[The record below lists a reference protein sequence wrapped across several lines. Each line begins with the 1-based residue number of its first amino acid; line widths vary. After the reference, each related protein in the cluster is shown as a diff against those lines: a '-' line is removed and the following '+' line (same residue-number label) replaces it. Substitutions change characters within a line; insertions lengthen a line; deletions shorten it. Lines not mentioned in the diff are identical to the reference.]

1 MTLDFANLRLDGITI
16 VGVPPLGVVHIPLSN
31 TPKVIY
37 GRNGVGKSRLLHAI
51 DCALRGRRID
61 EGRVFLHANLGGGE
75 ATEWHWAGILPA
87 ILAGLNRELIT
98 NAELPDELAPKVEKN
113 DWWNVEDSYQ
123 SWTLLQLLRAHAE
136 ARLRRMRQLG
146 IVEIAN
152 RLDANAYTAVLTS
165 SSSEI
170 EFDGEVQA
178 EILGGDSSA
187 IQIDGLT
194 ALHFSSEVIWGDLE
208 VSSVGRLV
216 LEPTGTSGANWT
228 IWSGVDV
235 TDGGIFATDFRA
247 RVLQESLDPRGNPG
261 GLFTT
266 SNGDGSSIEGY
277 SAWSGSEDDYQ
288 LPLTT
293 IAAQGSDV
301 LDKWPAWASAPVMHL
316 GTTSGLAGRD
326 WLGQIDVV
334 NATEIDNSD
343 VDDITRRVLAA
354 RPGNLVDLADN
365 DDVVLSSDRI
375 ETIAALEQEA
385 SSLFR
390 TVATGAPPLSFTI
403 GSPKDW
409 FIGALATWKAGG
421 VPLKDL
427 ASSWQRW
434 ARVGIDLAVR
444 RQAQRWAE
452 AEHDE
457 HLVEHIAELR
467 AQGRFVNP
475 SVLLVDEPELGLHR
489 SAVSAVGELLSLFSR
504 NGAAF
509 AVTHSPQLL
518 NARGVEALHLQF
530 DRATGRSQL
539 HVPQLADIHSDK
551 TMSLLAEELGL
562 TRADLYQLVRVFVC
576 VEGQHDLA
584 VLSKLLEEP
593 LTASFARLLPLD
605 GAKKLN
611 EALTVP
617 MIFDYTDANVVV
629 VLDNLPDVE
638 KDWNDLVAAH
648 QRNEKSKVQS
658 IIRTINARPG
668 GEAGWIAKFAQAAID
683 RGRLDRVTVV
693 GLSRPDVICYL
704 PPSSLGLAADQTWD
718 NLITAWRKSS
728 ARPTDIKGWLRDKHH
743 VQVSLTKVRRA
754 ADDAAMQ
761 AALDDS
767 MEIPSDLDD
776 LALTIRAAS
785 RRY

>member
-1 MTLDFANLRLDGITI
+1 MTLDFVNLRLDGITI
-16 VGVPPLGVVHIPLSN
+16 VGVPPLGVVHVPLSH

-51 DCALRGRRID
+51 DCALRGRRIA
-61 EGRVFLHANLGGGE
+61 EGRVFLHANMGGGE
-75 ATEWHWAGILPA
+75 ATDWHWDGILPG

-98 NAELPDELAPKVEKN
+98 NSELPDELAPEVKDN

-136 ARLRRMRQLG
+136 ARLRRIRQPG
-146 IVEIAN
+146 IAEIAS
-152 RLDANAYTAVLTS
+152 RLDAKAALAVLS
-165 SSSEI
+165 SGNSEI
-170 EFDGEVQA
+170 VVDEDVKA
-178 EILGGDSSA
+178 AILSGASPA
-187 IQIDGLT
+187 IQIEGLD
-194 ALHFSSEVIWGDLE
+194 AFHFSSEVIWGGLE
-208 VSSVGRLV
+208 IPSVERLV
-216 LEPTGTSGANWT
+216 LEPTGSDDTTWT
-228 IWSGVDV
+228 IWSGVDI
-235 TDGGIFATDFRA
+235 TDGSVFATDFRA
-247 RVLQESLDPRGNPG
+247 RLLDESAEPESAPG
-261 GLFTT
+261 GLFSTK
-266 SNGDGSSIEGY
+266 NDDGSAIEGY
-277 SAWSGSEDDYQ
+277 AAWSGSEDDYELSPATLACYGQ
-288 LPLTT
+288 
-293 IAAQGSDV
+293 DV
-301 LDKWPAWASAPVMHL
+301 LDGWPSWASAPIMHL
-316 GTTSGLAGRD
+316 GTTTGLAGRA
-326 WLGQIDVV
+326 WLGQVDVV
-334 NATEIDNSD
+334 NAAEIERRD
-343 VDDITRRVLAA
+343 VDDVTRRVLAA

-365 DDVVLSSDRI
+365 DEVVLTADRS
-375 ETIAALEQEA
+375 ETIAALEKDA
-385 SSLFR
+385 SDLFH
-390 TVATGAPPLSFTI
+390 TVASGAPPLRFTI

-409 FIGALATWKAGG
+409 FTGSLASWNAGD
-421 VPLKDL
+421 VPLSDL

-434 ARVGIDLAVR
+434 ARVGIDVAVR
-444 RQAQRWAE
+444 RQLQRWTE
-452 AEHDE
+452 AEHDD
-457 HLVEHIAELR
+457 HLTEHIAELR
-467 AQGRFVNP
+467 AAGQFVNP

-489 SAVSAVGELLSLFSR
+489 SAVSAVGELLSRFSQT
-504 NGAAF
+504 GAAF

-530 DRATGRSQL
+530 DRATGRSRL
-539 HVPQLADIHSDK
+539 HVPQLADIHSDR

-562 TRADLYQLVRVFVC
+562 TRADLFQLVRVFVC

-584 VLSKLLEEP
+584 VLSKLLEGP

-648 QRNEKSKVQS
+648 QRGQKSQVQA
-658 IIRTINARPG
+658 IIRAINARPG

-704 PPSSLGLAADQTWD
+704 PPASLGLPEDRTWEDLIAD
-718 NLITAWRKSS
+718 WRKSS
-728 ARPTDIKGWLRDKHH
+728 ARPTDIKGWLRDKHR

-754 ADDAAMQ
+754 AEDAAVQ
-761 AALDDS
+761 AALDDKT
-767 MEIPSDLDD
+767 EVPSDLDD
-776 LALTIRAAS
+776 LAVTIRAAS